1 MLTDPQ
7 AFSTASDTPGMT
19 NPTLPPFLLEAASKH
34 LGEVVAV
41 YTGWRSYVGRLQ
53 SLDAVRLILDADSDE
68 LDQEVLLHIDTKR
81 VEAIGLLPR

>member
-7 AFSTASDTPGMT
+7 ASSRTT
-19 NPTLPPFLLEAASKH
+19 NAPKTTLPPFLAEAASSH
-34 LGEVVAV
+34 MGELVAV
-41 YTGWRSYVGRLQ
+41 YTGWRSYVGRLH

-68 LDQEVLLHIDTKR
+68 LDQEVLLHIDVSR